1 VQQTFADVTV
11 EQAEGKSYD
20 AGHGGH
26 QRPPRPRG
34 DFYASTFTSFVAHA
48 LVACV
53 PVLALV
59 TAVGA
64 GTASAAHSPV
74 NARAAAL
81 AALKHLKIGEHA
93 TNHPL
98 PGHSMRVKGAA
109 LSTNWAGYADT
120 KTSGKYS
127 KITAS
132 WTQPKGTCGS
142 ATSLAVFWTGI
153 DGFSIS
159 SQTVEQDGTLIQC
172 MNGQATYFSWWEMF
186 PSNNVQPVSSAVR
199 PGDHIT
205 SSVTRSG
212 TKYTLKLTDS
222 THPAA
227 SFSTT
232 QVCAAATCVDS
243 SAEWIAEAPTKATSG
258 NVVPLTNFG
267 TWKLTGATVKAGTKS
282 GTIKTF
288 PHRKITMVN
297 NSGQVKAQPSALNSA
312 GNQFKVA
319 WKRST

>member
-1 VQQTFADVTV
+1 M
-11 EQAEGKSYD
+11 
-20 AGHGGH
+20 H
-26 QRPPRPRG
+26 RR
-34 DFYASTFTSFVAHA
+34 FTSFVAHV

-53 PVLALV
+53 PVLGLV
-59 TAVGA
+59 MAAGA

-98 PGHSMRVKGAA
+98 PGHSVRVKGAVT
-109 LSTNWAGYADT
+109 SSNWAGYADT
-120 KTSGKYS
+120 KTSSKYS
-127 KITAS
+127 KVTGS
-132 WTQPKGTCGS
+132 WTQPRGTCGT
-142 ATSLAVFWTGI
+142 AQSLAVFWTGI
-153 DGFSIS
+153 DGFASK
-159 SQTVEQDGTLIQC
+159 TVEQDGTLIFC
-172 MNGQATYFSWWEMF
+172 NGGTPTYFSWWEMF
-186 PSNNVQPVSSAVR
+186 PSNNIQTVSSAVR

-232 QVCAAATCVDS
+232 RTCAAATCVDS
-243 SAEWIAEAPTKATSG
+243 SAEWIAEAPSNMSG
-258 NVVPLTNFG
+258 VVPLTNFG
-267 TWKLTGATVKAGTKS
+267 TWTLTGATVKAGTKS

-288 PHRKITMVN
+288 PDQKITMIN
-297 NSGQVKAQPSALNSA
+297 GSGQVKASTGALNSA
-312 GNQFKVA
+312 GNRFTVT
-319 WKRST
+319 WNRST

>member
-1 VQQTFADVTV
+1 M
-11 EQAEGKSYD
+11 
-20 AGHGGH
+20 H
-26 QRPPRPRG
+26 RR
-34 DFYASTFTSFVAHA
+34 FTSFVAHV

-53 PVLALV
+53 PVLGLV
-59 TAVGA
+59 MAVGA

-81 AALKHLKIGEHA
+81 AALRHLKIGQHP
-93 TNHPL
+93 TNQPL
-98 PGHSMRVKGAA
+98 PGHSVRVRGAT
-109 LSTNWAGYADT
+109 SSNWAGYADT
-120 KTSGKYS
+120 NTSGTYS
-127 KITAS
+127 KVTGS
-132 WTQPKGTCGS
+132 WTEPTGNCSGNS
-142 ATSLAVFWTGI
+142 FAAFWTGI
-153 DGFSIS
+153 DGFSS
-159 SQTVEQDGTLIQC
+159 GTVEQDGTLIEC
-172 MNGQATYFSWWEMF
+172 SGGTASYFSWWEMF
-186 PSNNVQPVSSAVR
+186 PSNAIQVVSTAVR

-232 QVCAAATCVDS
+232 QTCGATPKCVDS
-243 SAEWIAEAPTKATSG
+243 SAEWIAEAPSNSSG
-258 NVVPLTNFG
+258 VLPLTKFG
-267 TWKLTGATVKAGTKS
+267 TWTLTGATVKAGSKS

-288 PHRKITMVN
+288 PHQKITMAN
-297 NSGQVKAQPSALNSA
+297 GGHVKAQTGALNSA